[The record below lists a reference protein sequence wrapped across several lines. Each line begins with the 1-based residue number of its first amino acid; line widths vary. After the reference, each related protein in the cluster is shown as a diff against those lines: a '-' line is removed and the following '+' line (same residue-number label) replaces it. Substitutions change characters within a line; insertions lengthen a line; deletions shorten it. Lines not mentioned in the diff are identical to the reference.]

1 MDNQNLIVSVSPHI
15 RTARSTRSL
24 MLEVIFAL
32 LPAAAVGVVFFG
44 LYALALLLSTTAAAV
59 LFEYLYNR
67 LTKKPL
73 TIGDCSAALT
83 GLLLAMNL
91 PATTP
96 IWQAVLGAA
105 IAIVIVKMLFGGLG
119 YNFANPA
126 ITARIILMI
135 AFTDSVGA
143 AVFPRGVDLVST
155 ATPLAELKTG
165 SMPSVSLLDLF
176 LGRCGGALGE
186 TCALALL
193 IGGVYLIAR
202 KIITWHTPV
211 AFIGTVFLGSYLRT
225 GTIEGAL
232 AYTLSGG
239 LFLGAFFMAT
249 DYVTTPSTKWGRT
262 IFGFGCG
269 LLTLL
274 IRFYGAYPEG
284 VSFSILLM
292 NILTPYIEHWTLER
306 PRGGVAHE

>member
-1 MDNQNLIVSVSPHI
+1 MDKNLIVSVSPHI
-15 RTARSTRSL
+15 RTTRSTSTL
-24 MLEVIFAL
+24 MLEVILAL
-32 LPAAAVGVVFFG
+32 LPAATVGVICFG
-44 LYALALLLSTTAAAV
+44 LRALILMLVTVAASV
-59 LFEYLYNR
+59 LFEYLYTR
-67 LTKKPL
+67 LAHKP
-73 TIGDCSAALT
+73 TTVGDFSAALT

-96 IWQAVLGAA
+96 VWQAILGAF
-105 IAIVIVKMLFGGLG
+105 IAIVVVKMLFGGLG

-126 ITARIILMI
+126 ITARIVLMI

-155 ATPLAELKTG
+155 ATPLAELKKG
-165 SMPSVSLLDLF
+165 GLPSVSLMDLF
-176 LGRCGGALGE
+176 LGKCGGALGE

-193 IGGVYLIAR
+193 AGGIYLICR
-202 KIITWHTPV
+202 KIITWHTPCV
-211 AFIGTVFLGSYLRT
+211 FIGTVFLGSLLRT
-225 GTIEGAL
+225 GSLEGAL

-262 IFGFGCG
+262 IFGLGCG

-292 NILTPYIEHWTLER
+292 NILTPYIEHWTLEK